1 MARTIWT
8 DVGAHQETGA
18 RTVWT
23 DLGAHQETAGSVAY
37 TLTATGGSFTISGT
51 AASLE
56 YGRLLTAA
64 AGSYAITGTD
74 ATLTYGQVGAYTL
87 AADAG
92 SYAITGTA
100 ATLTYAPLNNYTLTA
115 DPGAFS
121 IDGIAATLIYS
132 GAAVQPT
139 VATGGGKG
147 SKDRRARRGKKQRL
161 ILPNGAHIW
170 AYPDEIPALLAQFT
184 AETRTPLEEVNPG
197 PIASTEAE
205 LRDPEPRQ
213 EAPDPYPELIAE
225 AKAKAEAA
233 LAVIQDTARD
243 AAMADAAKRLAR
255 RRKTKRLLLL

>member
-1 MARTIWT
+1 MARTVWT
-8 DVGAHQETGA
+8 DLGAHQETGA

-23 DLGAHQETAGSVAY
+23 DLGAHEETSGSVAY

-51 AASLE
+51 AATLE

-74 ATLTYGQVGAYTL
+74 ATLTYT
-87 AADAG
+87 
-92 SYAITGTA
+92 
-100 ATLTYAPLNNYTLTA
+100 PLNNYTLTA

-121 IDGIAATLIYS
+121 INGIAATLIYS
-132 GAAVQPT
+132 GASVQPT
-139 VATGGGKG
+139 APPAAGKG

-233 LAVIQDTARD
+233 LAAIQDTARD
-243 AAMADAAKRLAR
+243 AALADAAKRLAR